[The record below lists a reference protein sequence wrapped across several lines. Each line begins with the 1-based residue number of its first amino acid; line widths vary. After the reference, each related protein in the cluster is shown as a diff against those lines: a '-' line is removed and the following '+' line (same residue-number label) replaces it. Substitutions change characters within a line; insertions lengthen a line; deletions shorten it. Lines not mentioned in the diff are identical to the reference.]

1 MSELINNSTQRK
13 ETLRHLLLRL
23 HEGDNLEVLRRRL
36 IEVLKSIPYNEVV
49 EVTQD
54 ITQLRKLEGDQR
66 LLSYEQR

>member
-23 HEGDNLEVLRRRL
+23 HEGDNPEALRRRL
-36 IEVLKSIPYNEVV
+36 IEVLRSIPYNEVV
-49 EVTQD
+49 EVEQD
-54 ITQLRKLEGDQR
+54 ITQLRQLEGDQR

>member
-1 MSELINNSTQRK
+1 
-13 ETLRHLLLRL
+13 
-23 HEGDNLEVLRRRL
+23 
-36 IEVLKSIPYNEVV
+36 V

>member
-23 HEGDNLEVLRRRL
+23 HEGDNPEVLRRRL

>member
-1 MSELINNSTQRK
+1 MREEL
-13 ETLRHLLLRL
+13 LRHLLLRL
-23 HEGDNLEVLRRRL
+23 HNLEVLRRRL

-54 ITQLRKLEGDQR
+54 ITQLRKLEADQR